1 MSDEYFRFALCTDRP
16 GHWQVDARMEL
27 PLKIC
32 AEILL
37 IIAEA
42 QKAEALKEPHTQGG
56 AP

>member
-1 MSDEYFRFALCTDRP
+1 
-16 GHWQVDARMEL
+16 MEL
-27 PLKIC
+27 PLKLC

-42 QKAEALKEPHTQGG
+42 QKAEALNEPHTQGD